1 MVQIHPPL
9 PFLLTKRF
17 TPQLRKIFEHT
28 ADAGIEV
35 KGKNLSEAFD
45 EVSLAFTE
53 IITGGNLPDLKS
65 FHTINLEGVNLDN
78 LLIRYLSHLIFLFDT
93 DFFITGSAR
102 LEISN
107 NHIFS
112 LRGNL
117 MGETY
122 DQDTHGYG
130 VEIKAISYHLLVV
143 EEGPPARLRVILD
156 L

>member
-1 MVQIHPPL
+1 M
-9 PFLLTKRF
+9 
-17 TPQLRKIFEHT
+17 LRKNFEHT
-28 ADAGIEV
+28 ADIGIEV
-35 KGKNLSEAFD
+35 KSSNLSEAFE
-45 EVSLAFTE
+45 EVSLSFSE
-53 IITGGNLPDLKS
+53 IITGGNLPKS
-65 FHTINLEGVNLDN
+65 SLSKEVNLEADNLDS
-78 LLIRYLSHLIFLFDT
+78 LLVDFMSYLIVLFDT

>member
-1 MVQIHPPL
+1 M
-9 PFLLTKRF
+9 
-17 TPQLRKIFEHT
+17 RKNFEHT
-28 ADAGIEV
+28 ADIGIEIESPT
-35 KGKNLSEAFD
+35 LSEAFQ
-45 EVSLAFTE
+45 EVSLSFSE
-53 IITGGNLPDLKS
+53 IITGGNLPKS
-65 FHTINLEGVNLDN
+65 SLSKEVNLEADNLDS
-78 LLIRYLSHLIFLFDT
+78 LLVDFMSYLIVLFDT

>member
-1 MVQIHPPL
+1 M
-9 PFLLTKRF
+9 
-17 TPQLRKIFEHT
+17 LRKNFEHT
-28 ADAGIEV
+28 ADIGIEV
-35 KGKNLSEAFD
+35 ESSNLSEAFE
-45 EVSLAFTE
+45 EVSLSFSE
-53 IITGGNLPDLKS
+53 IITGGNLPNSSLSKEV
-65 FHTINLEGVNLDN
+65 NLEADNLDS
-78 LLIRYLSHLIFLFDT
+78 LLVDFMSYLIVLFDT

-107 NHIFS
+107 NHNFS

>member
-1 MVQIHPPL
+1 M
-9 PFLLTKRF
+9 
-17 TPQLRKIFEHT
+17 LRKNFEHT
-28 ADAGIEV
+28 ADIGIEV
-35 KGKNLSEAFD
+35 ESSNLSEAFE
-45 EVSLAFTE
+45 EVSLSFSE
-53 IITGGNLPDLKS
+53 IITGGNLPKS
-65 FHTINLEGVNLDN
+65 SLSKEVNLEADNLDS
-78 LLIRYLSHLIFLFDT
+78 LLVDFMSYLIVLFDT

-107 NHIFS
+107 NHNFS

>member
-1 MVQIHPPL
+1 M
-9 PFLLTKRF
+9 
-17 TPQLRKIFEHT
+17 RKNFEHT
-28 ADAGIEV
+28 ADIGIEV
-35 KGKNLSEAFD
+35 ESSNLSEAFE
-45 EVSLAFTE
+45 EVSLSFSE
-53 IITGGNLPDLKS
+53 IITGGNLPKS
-65 FHTINLEGVNLDN
+65 SLSKEVNLEADNLDS
-78 LLIRYLSHLIFLFDT
+78 LLVDFMSYLIVLFDT

-107 NHIFS
+107 NHNFS

>member
-1 MVQIHPPL
+1 V
-9 PFLLTKRF
+9 
-17 TPQLRKIFEHT
+17 LRKNFEHT
-28 ADAGIEV
+28 ADIGIEV
-35 KGKNLSEAFD
+35 ESSNLSEAFE
-45 EVSLAFTE
+45 EVSLSFSE
-53 IITGGNLPDLKS
+53 IITGGNLPKS
-65 FHTINLEGVNLDN
+65 SLSKEVNLEADNLDS
-78 LLIRYLSHLIFLFDT
+78 LLVDFMSYLIVLFDT

-107 NHIFS
+107 NHNFS

>member
-1 MVQIHPPL
+1 M
-9 PFLLTKRF
+9 
-17 TPQLRKIFEHT
+17 LRKNFEHT
-28 ADAGIEV
+28 ADIGIEV
-35 KGKNLSEAFD
+35 ESLNLSEAFE
-45 EVSLAFTE
+45 EVSLSFSE
-53 IITGGNLPDLKS
+53 IITGGNLPKS
-65 FHTINLEGVNLDN
+65 SLSKEVNLEADNLDS
-78 LLIRYLSHLIFLFDT
+78 LLVDFMSYLIVLFDT

-107 NHIFS
+107 NHNFS